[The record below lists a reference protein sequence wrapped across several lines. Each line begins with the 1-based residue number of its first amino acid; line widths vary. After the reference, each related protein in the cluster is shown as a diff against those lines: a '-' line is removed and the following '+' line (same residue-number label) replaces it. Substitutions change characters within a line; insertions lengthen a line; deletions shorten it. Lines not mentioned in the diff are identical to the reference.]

1 MSQKLYRQKQK
12 KRVDWGEVLRRTET
26 LKKGPSLTSE
36 EKKRILRDRA
46 KSLAKE
52 PEKVIA
58 EEYLEIIEF
67 ALAYERYGIES
78 SYIHEVYP
86 LKDLTPLPCTPPFML
101 GIINVRGKIISVIDI
116 KKFFGMSEKGLT
128 DLNRV
133 IIVKNDKMEI
143 GILADAVLGARPILT
158 GEIQPSIPTFT
169 GIREEYLRGITKDRV
184 VILDI
189 ARLISDKRIVVH
201 EEV

>member
-46 KSLAKE
+46 ISLAKE

-86 LKDLTPLPCTPPFML
+86 LKELTPLPCTPPFLL
-101 GIINVRGKIISVIDI
+101 GIINVRGRIISVIDI
-116 KKFFGMSEKGLT
+116 KKFFGLPEKGLT

>member
-12 KRVDWGEVLRRTET
+12 KRIDWGEVLRRTET

-36 EKKRILRDRA
+36 EKKKILRDRA

-52 PEKVIA
+52 PERVIA

-86 LKDLTPLPCTPPFML
+86 LKELTPLPCIPPFIL

-116 KKFFGMSEKGLT
+116 KKFFGMPEKGLT

-143 GILADAVLGARPILT
+143 GILADAVLGARSILP
-158 GEIQPSIPTFT
+158 GEIQSSIPTFT
-169 GIREEYLRGITKDRV
+169 GIREEYLRGITKNRV